1 MRQHVGNEKGYSL
14 FITLLAIMLVGILG
28 LSLITMATNTMSFS
42 QSERGNQSSFYI
54 AEAGLTAKRAE
65 VQLLVEQAFE
75 QTYQQF
81 EAIASPQGKAQF
93 NFEQKYKENVQ
104 GVLTPELNLVDS
116 KNYEAQQGKVPVSE
130 VTLSLVSTDPLV
142 YNVESTGIVPI
153 PSGRNQTKV
162 LSQLLEIQLNVDQ
175 ETVVEEISGEK
186 IAKLKACFSLYTTED
201 LYHNTNSL
209 KGPIYVN
216 GTTHIQRGGAFIN
229 GNLYS
234 VGDVRI
240 TGGGSGINGDVY
252 TSGKVVITQG
262 GSKVNGKVFQDVDLS
277 QVKNECVQDLPQ
289 LPNVDSVFI
298 SPTIL
303 PLESAQNQN
312 GNTIVKNG
320 LLSLDKWD
328 LADSTWVLSE
338 DVYLK
343 RLYIPSARKLTIDLK
358 NRDRT
363 LFVDNWDVENGF
375 IQLVNASNSKLKIV
389 IKDRLNHRNG
399 DLNSNG
405 KPESVEVFYAGTST
419 PSLGGN
425 SKYHATLHVKRA
437 DLTVTGSNG
446 VMGDLIHYG
455 TGNTITVSGH
465 GDMGNKLVLAPNSNF
480 FLTGSGSIIGNI
492 IAKNFT
498 ASGAGSIFP
507 PSSDSGEWEYTEG
520 QTETIEYVN
529 YENEGS
535 LIKATPISEE

>member
-1 MRQHVGNEKGYSL
+1 MRQQVGDEKGYSL
-14 FITLLAIMLVGILG
+14 FITLLAIMLVGVLG

-65 VQLLVEQAFE
+65 IQLLVEQAFKK
-75 QTYQQF
+75 THQQF
-81 EAIASPQGKAQF
+81 EAISSPQDKAQF
-93 NFEQKYKENVQ
+93 NFEQEYKDNVQ
-104 GVLTPELNLVDS
+104 GLLTPELNLVDS
-116 KNYEAQQGKVPVSE
+116 KNYESQQGNIPVSE
-130 VTLSLVSTDPLV
+130 AALSLVSTDPLV
-142 YNVESTGIVPI
+142 YNVESTGVVPI

-175 ETVVEEISGEK
+175 ETVVEEINGEK

-216 GTTHIQRGGAFIN
+216 GTTYIQRGGAFID

-252 TSGKVVITQG
+252 TSGKVIITQG
-262 GSKVNGKVFQDVDLS
+262 GSKVNGKVFQNVDLS
-277 QVKNECVQDLPQ
+277 QVENECVQELPQ
-289 LPNVDSVFI
+289 LPDVATVFSAPTMSPLI
-298 SPTIL
+298 S
-303 PLESAQNQN
+303 ADNQSGSNIVTN
-312 GNTIVKNG
+312 GV
-320 LLSLDKWD
+320 LSLKGNNN
-328 LADSTWVLSE
+328 STWTLSE

-343 RLYIPSARKLTIDLK
+343 KLSIESGVNLTLDLK
-358 NRDRT
+358 NQNRT
-363 LFVDNWDVENGF
+363 IFVDDWDVKNGF
-375 IQLVNASNSKLKIV
+375 IHLQNSANSKLRIV
-389 IKDRLNHRNG
+389 IKDKMTHSNG
-399 DLNSNG
+399 DLNVNG
-405 KPESVEVFYAGTST
+405 SPDNVEVFYAGATT

-425 SKYHATLHVKRA
+425 SKYNATFHVKRA

-446 VMGDLIHYG
+446 LMGDLIHYG
-455 TGNTITVSGH
+455 TGSTITVSGH
-465 GDMGNKLVLAPNSNF
+465 GDMGNKLILAPNSNF
-480 FLTGSGSIIGNI
+480 FLTGSGSILGNI

-498 ASGAGSIFP
+498 ASGAGSISP

-520 QTETIEYVN
+520 QKEIIEYTSF
-529 YENEGS
+529 EKDGS